1 METYN
6 NWSVWWNTIRNFGRV
21 WVTAEQYD
29 NALEWVKKTVS
40 ILYKWK
46 PYEINIGSYNTV
58 ILKLLK
64 SNMNLQFVTS
74 VHVIL
79 IDLTSYLCN
88 SEHAMT
94 KLMKKTS
101 KEAYGKGIKGK
112 MLSIGKIFLNI
123 FEYFWIFLN
132 IFKYFWIFLNIFST
146 HEAIKRV
153 LSLAMRHSNIHVLYV
168 TTCPKKNKTRI
179 SKSLSILE

>member
-1 METYN
+1 
-6 NWSVWWNTIRNFGRV
+6 
-21 WVTAEQYD
+21 
-29 NALEWVKKTVS
+29 
-40 ILYKWK
+40 
-46 PYEINIGSYNTV
+46 
-58 ILKLLK
+58 
-64 SNMNLQFVTS
+64 MNLQFVTS
-74 VHVIL
+74 VHAIL

-112 MLSIGKIFLNI
+112 MLSIGKIFLTKC
-123 FEYFWIFLN
+123 EA
-132 IFKYFWIFLNIFST
+132 ST

>member
-94 KLMKKTS
+94 KLIKKTS

-112 MLSIGKIFLNI
+112 MLSVGKIFLTKC
-123 FEYFWIFLN
+123 EA
-132 IFKYFWIFLNIFST
+132 ST
-146 HEAIKRV
+146 HEAIKTV
-153 LSLAMRHSNIHVLYV
+153 LSLTMRHSNIHVLYV